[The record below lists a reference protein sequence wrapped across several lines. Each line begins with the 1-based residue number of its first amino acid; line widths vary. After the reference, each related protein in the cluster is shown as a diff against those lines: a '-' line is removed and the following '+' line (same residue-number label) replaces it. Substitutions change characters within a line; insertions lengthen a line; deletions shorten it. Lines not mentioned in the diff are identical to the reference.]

1 MAAPVAASGL
11 VDASGMATGI
21 IPGTLAR
28 DSAAGTASS
37 ASTGDFSSC
46 CSARAAPANSWR
58 CSPDRGRRDRG
69 SGDAD
74 DGDRGASTLVGDAA
88 AAAASAVTV
97 ARAGR
102 QDSSPN
108 LAGQPDEGCGTRHVR
123 LPRSARTGVPG
134 SQNPT
139 FEILNTPLELLR
151 LKCEEAGLKEMVQVV
166 SRRKTVT
173 TFKGM
178 GPMTAYK

>member
-1 MAAPVAASGL
+1 MPPPPPRPLSPWRERDAKIPARIWLASLMRAVA
-11 VDASGMATGI
+11 
-21 IPGTLAR
+21 
-28 DSAAGTASS
+28 
-37 ASTGDFSSC
+37 
-46 CSARAAPANSWR
+46 
-58 CSPDRGRRDRG
+58 
-69 SGDAD
+69 
-74 DGDRGASTLVGDAA
+74 
-88 AAAASAVTV
+88 
-97 ARAGR
+97 
-102 QDSSPN
+102 
-108 LAGQPDEGCGTRHVR
+108 RHVR

-173 TFKGM
+173 TFKGL